1 MQGVRSVAKTQ
12 LFVRGGKT
20 SSQRAASVRGGVRS
34 GRVAKSR
41 SSAVVS
47 TGYGVAG
54 SALNVVP
61 TVFSSGASS
70 VCVLNGNPVVA
81 RHYHASA
88 SMKYAAAWEGVD
100 KEVMTMPA
108 LSPSMESGNIASW
121 VKKEGD
127 KISPGDVIAEIET
140 DKATVAFEA
149 TEPGFLAKILKPS
162 GAKNIAVGEPVAI
175 VVAKK
180 ELVSKFTNYVH
191 SDAPATNAAASPAA
205 SAPVSAPVSTPSPKK
220 AAPAAKSIPS
230 VPHSVLPM
238 PSLSPTMEDGVIVA
252 WKKQEGEK
260 ISAGDVLAEV
270 ETDKATVAFEAT
282 EDGYLAKI
290 LVQAGPTR
298 IKVNVPVA
306 IVVDKKADIPAV
318 KDYHPT
324 AAGLEETEAS
334 ESAAAPAAPVAAT
347 AAPVVETVAPVA
359 SGGRVIASPYAKLLS
374 KEKSVPLAE
383 VAGTGPGGRVVARD
397 VLNYVPKAAAAP
409 TSAKAAPS
417 AKASVAAAS
426 EGYFDDLSVSNIR
439 RVTAERLT
447 QSKTT
452 IPHYYLTM
460 DVEVD
465 ELLKVREELNS
476 AAKGEYKLSVNDFVV
491 KASAMAMK
499 KVPQVNSQ
507 WMGEV
512 IRQFHNVDINVAVS
526 TDTGLLT
533 PIVRDADLHGL
544 VKIASTIKQS
554 AQNAKDGKISP
565 AELAIGTFTISN
577 LGMFGIDH
585 FSAVI
590 LPPQACILAVGAS
603 KARVVPNPTPT
614 TEKPFLVKNYMA
626 VTLSCDH
633 RVVDGAVGAKWL
645 QAFKDLIEN
654 PMKLLL

>member
-12 LFVRGGKT
+12 LFVSGGKT
-20 SSQRAASVRGGVRS
+20 TSQRAGSVRHVASR

-41 SSAVVS
+41 SSAVALN
-47 TGYGVAG
+47 GYGAAG
-54 SALNVVP
+54 AALNGVP
-61 TVFSSGASS
+61 NVFSSGASS

-88 SMKYAAAWEGVD
+88 AMKYAAAWEGVD

-108 LSPSMESGNIASW
+108 LSPSMETGNIASW

-127 KISPGDVIAEIET
+127 KISPGDIIAEIET

-175 VVAKK
+175 VVAKQD
-180 ELVSKFTNYVH
+180 LVAKFANYVH
-191 SDAPATNAAASPAA
+191 SDAASTNAPASTSSSAPAA
-205 SAPVSAPVSTPSPKK
+205 APAATSAPKK
-220 AAPAAKSIPS
+220 AAPAAKNIPT

-238 PSLSPTMEDGVIVA
+238 PSLSPTMEDGVVVA

-260 ISAGDVLAEV
+260 INAGDVLAEI

-290 LVQAGPTR
+290 LVQAGPNR
-298 IKVNVPVA
+298 VKVNVPVA
-306 IVVDKKADIPAV
+306 IVVDKKADIAAV
-318 KDYHPT
+318 KDYVPT
-324 AAGLEETEAS
+324 SAGLEESEAS
-334 ESAAAPAAPVAAT
+334 ESLPIAAAPVAET
-347 AAPVVETVAPVA
+347 AAPALGNVAAAV
-359 SGGRVIASPYAKLLS
+359 SGGRVVASPYAKLLS

-383 VAGTGPGGRVVARD
+383 VVGSGPGGRVVARD
-397 VLNYVPKAAAAP
+397 VLTYVPKASAAP
-409 TSAKAAPS
+409 SSAKAASS

-512 IRQFHNVDINVAVS
+512 IRQYQNVDINVAVS

-533 PIVRDADLHGL
+533 PIVRDADMHGL

-554 AQNAKDGKISP
+554 AQNAKEGKISP

-603 KARVVPNPTPT
+603 KARVVPNPTPS

>member
-1 MQGVRSVAKTQ
+1 MQRLVGETKNVTLR
-12 LFVRGGKT
+12 
-20 SSQRAASVRGGVRS
+20 
-34 GRVAKSR
+34 GRVVQSAKKTAVSKSR
-41 SSAVVS
+41 ASYGAGRLVCKASGAQSISGAKIVKTMNGNQVVS
-47 TGYGVAG
+47 RA
-54 SALNVVP
+54 
-61 TVFSSGASS
+61 
-70 VCVLNGNPVVA
+70 
-81 RHYHASA
+81 YHASA
-88 SMKYAAAWEGVD
+88 AMKYASEWDGVE

-108 LSPSMESGNIASW
+108 LSPSMTTGNIASW

-127 KISPGDVIAEIET
+127 KINPGDVIAEIET

-149 TEPGFLAKILKPS
+149 TEAGFLAKILKPA
-162 GAKNIAVGEPVAI
+162 GARDVTVSDPIAI
-175 VVAKK
+175 VVTKK
-180 ELVSKFTNYVH
+180 EHVAKFANYVH
-191 SDAPATNAAASPAA
+191 SDSAAAPAPAAASFSSAPAA
-205 SAPVSAPVSTPSPKK
+205 SSSSSSASSSSHAVKK
-220 AAPAAKSIPS
+220 PS
-230 VPHSVLPM
+230 VPHSILPM

-252 WKKQEGEK
+252 WKKKEGDK
-260 ISAGDVLAEV
+260 INAGDVLAEI

-290 LVQAGPTR
+290 LKNAGSDR
-298 IKVNVPVA
+298 VKVNVPVA
-306 IVVDKKADIPAV
+306 IVVDKQGDIDAV
-318 KDYHPT
+318 KSYDPS
-324 AAGLEETEAS
+324 A
-334 ESAAAPAAPVAAT
+334 ESAPASAGASNVSSSAPSTAQSTSGASSSSSRAASV
-347 AAPVVETVAPVA
+347 
-359 SGGRVIASPYAKLLS
+359 SSDGRVIATPYAKLLS
-374 KEKSVPLAE
+374 KEKQVPLSE
-383 VAGTGPGGRVVARD
+383 VQGSGPNGRIIAHD
-397 VLNYVPKAAAAP
+397 VLSYKPTAAAAAP
-409 TSAKAAPS
+409 SKKATAT
-417 AKASVAAAS
+417 AAVVS
-426 EGYFDDLSVSNIR
+426 EGTFDDVSVTNIR

-465 ELLKVREELNS
+465 ELMKVREELN
-476 AAKGEYKLSVNDFVV
+476 ATAKNGEFKLSVNDFVV

-499 KVPQVNSQ
+499 KVPAVNSQ
-507 WMGEV
+507 WMGDV

-526 TDTGLLT
+526 TETGLLT

-554 AQNAKDGKISP
+554 AQNAKEGKISP
-565 AELAIGTFTISN
+565 QELAIGTFTISN

-603 KARVVPNPTPT
+603 KPRVVPATGPAATTNPFT
-614 TEKPFLVKNYMA
+614 VKNYMS